1 MTANLKKMILIISGI
16 LVALFILL
24 TIIFI
29 ATGGMSKNQA
39 DISNINSLPINLS
52 KKDEENIKKAVFN
65 YLSSN
70 YSEYNDI
77 SSENIVIREKSYSET
92 IDNDIT
98 HSTFIIDIESK
109 KQSFRVNYNWSKTNS
124 KSVNNPVTVQ
134 CLDSI
139 DLIYGKFDCLDQSN
153 SKDDKVDPIL
163 SYLPYSTDYYTITPV
178 RNSDGSLTL
187 KIQSTGLSR
196 ALTEDDYKQMV
207 SEWLSRKGVNPNDYS
222 LFISTSVTN

>member
-77 SSENIVIREKSYSET
+77 SSENIVIR
-92 IDNDIT
+92 
-98 HSTFIIDIESK
+98 
-109 KQSFRVNYNWSKTNS
+109 
-124 KSVNNPVTVQ
+124 
-134 CLDSI
+134 
-139 DLIYGKFDCLDQSN
+139 
-153 SKDDKVDPIL
+153 
-163 SYLPYSTDYYTITPV
+163 
-178 RNSDGSLTL
+178 
-187 KIQSTGLSR
+187 
-196 ALTEDDYKQMV
+196 
-207 SEWLSRKGVNPNDYS
+207 
-222 LFISTSVTN
+222 

>member
-70 YSEYNDI
+70 YSNIMI
-77 SSENIVIREKSYSET
+77 SLLRISLLERNHTQKL
-92 IDNDIT
+92 
-98 HSTFIIDIESK
+98 STM
-109 KQSFRVNYNWSKTNS
+109 T
-124 KSVNNPVTVQ
+124 
-134 CLDSI
+134 
-139 DLIYGKFDCLDQSN
+139 
-153 SKDDKVDPIL
+153 
-163 SYLPYSTDYYTITPV
+163 
-178 RNSDGSLTL
+178 
-187 KIQSTGLSR
+187 
-196 ALTEDDYKQMV
+196 
-207 SEWLSRKGVNPNDYS
+207 
-222 LFISTSVTN
+222 